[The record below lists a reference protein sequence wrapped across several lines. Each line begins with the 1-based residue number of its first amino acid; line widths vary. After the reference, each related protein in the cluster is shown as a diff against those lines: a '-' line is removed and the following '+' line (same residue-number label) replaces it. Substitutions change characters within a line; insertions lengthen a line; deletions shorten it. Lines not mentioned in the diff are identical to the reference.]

1 MVTSNQGSDH
11 PRVAV
16 FPPLFFLVVLIVT
29 LGLHWI
35 APIAWPWRGVPRW
48 IGWSLLFGAVALAIW
63 GRIVFARAGTNVSP
77 RRPSTTIVIQGP
89 YRFTRNPMYLGMS
102 IALVGLAL
110 GLHSSWGLV
119 LLPVLVLGLHFG
131 VIVREEA
138 YLEAKFGDS
147 YRAYRQRVRRWL

>member
-1 MVTSNQGSDH
+1 MVTSNVGGDH

-16 FPPLFFLVVLIVT
+16 FPPLFFLLVLITT

-35 APIAWPWRGVPRW
+35 APIALPWRGAPRW
-48 IGWSLLFGAVALAIW
+48 VGWSLFIGAIVLATW
-63 GRIVFARAGTNVSP
+63 ARVVFARAGTNVSP
-77 RRPSTTIVIQGP
+77 RRPSTTIVMRGP

-102 IALVGLAL
+102 IALAGLAI
-110 GLHSSWGLV
+110 GLHSSWALA

-138 YLEAKFGDS
+138 YLEAKFGEP
-147 YRAYRQRVRRWL
+147 YRAYRREVRRWL